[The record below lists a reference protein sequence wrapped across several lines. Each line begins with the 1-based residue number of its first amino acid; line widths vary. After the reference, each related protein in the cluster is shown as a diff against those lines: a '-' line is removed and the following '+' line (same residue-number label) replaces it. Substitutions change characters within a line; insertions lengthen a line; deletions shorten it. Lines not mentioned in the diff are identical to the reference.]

1 MNALPLMQTPASYR
15 GRFAPSP
22 TGPLHFGSLV
32 AAVGSYLDARH
43 HQGEWLL
50 RVEDIDTP
58 REVAGATDDILGTLE
73 RLHMTWDGPVSY
85 QSQRTHL
92 YEEALAELQQQGYLY
107 DCGCTRKEV
116 IDGAVHTPTGTIYPG
131 TCRNGLPAGRSPR
144 SIRVRVNNTAISMQ
158 DRLQAGMQQQL
169 QTDVGDFIVRRF
181 NQLFS
186 YQLAVAVDDG
196 AQQITHVVRGADLL
210 DSTPRQIYLQQL
222 LGLPTPD
229 YLHLPVAMK
238 TGQAKLSKQ
247 TFAQPVTA
255 DDRHSAVIDALR
267 FLHQELPDSPHDA
280 SRDELWQWAIDHW
293 DVTALPASR
302 TLPAPEKYIGS
313 S

>member
-1 MNALPLMQTPASYR
+1 MIAD
-15 GRFAPSP
+15 
-22 TGPLHFGSLV
+22 
-32 AAVGSYLDARH
+32 AAARK
-43 HQGEWLL
+43 LL
-50 RVEDIDTP
+50 
-58 REVAGATDDILGTLE
+58 TDSAVVTE
-73 RLHMTWDGPVSY
+73 AGPV
-85 QSQRTHL
+85 
-92 YEEALAELQQQGYLY
+92 
-107 DCGCTRKEV
+107 
-116 IDGAVHTPTGTIYPG
+116 YPG
-131 TCRNGLPAGRSPR
+131 TCRNGLAPGRSPR
-144 SIRVRVNNTAISMQ
+144 SVRVRVDAVEIQ
-158 DRLQAGMQQQL
+158 VPDRLQAPLQQQL
-169 QTDVGDFIVRRF
+169 DSEVGDFIVRRF
-181 NQLFS
+181 NGLFS

-196 AQQITHVVRGADLL
+196 AQQITHIVRGADLL

-267 FLHQELPDSPHDA
+267 FLQQELPDSPHDA

>member
-1 MNALPLMQTPASYR
+1 MQTPASYR

-58 REVAGATDDILGTLE
+58 REVAGATDDILRTLE

-92 YEEALAELQQQGYLY
+92 YKEALAELQQQGYLY

-116 IDGAVHTPTGTIYPG
+116 IDGAVRTPSGAIYPG
-131 TCRNGLPAGRSPR
+131 TCRNGLPAGRGPR

-158 DRLQAGMQQQL
+158 DRLQAGLQQQL
-169 QTDVGDFIVRRF
+169 QTDVGDFIVRRAD
-181 NQLFS
+181 QLIA
-186 YQLAVAVDDG
+186 YQLAVVVDDADQG
-196 AQQITHVVRGADLL
+196 INQVVRGSDLL
-210 DSTPRQIYLQQL
+210 ASTPRQIYLQQL
-222 LGLPTPD
+222 LDLPIPA
-229 YLHLPVAMK
+229 YLHLPIA
-238 TGQAKLSKQ
+238 TDASSAKLSKQ
-247 TFAQPVTA
+247 SFAPAITV
-255 DDRHSAVIDALR
+255 DDGNRAVLDALR
-267 FLHQELPDSPHDA
+267 FLQQALPDSPQDA
-280 SRDELWQWAIDHW
+280 SLDELWKWAADHW
-293 DVTALPASR
+293 DISAIPAYQALPAPAQYTESVSR
-302 TLPAPEKYIGS
+302 F
-313 S
+313 

>member
-1 MNALPLMQTPASYR
+1 MQTPASYR

-58 REVAGATDDILGTLE
+58 REVAGATDDILETLE

-116 IDGAVHTPTGTIYPG
+116 IDSAVQTPGGAIYPG

-158 DRLQAGMQQQL
+158 DRLQAGLQQQL
-169 QTDVGDFIVRRF
+169 QTDVGDFIVRRAD
-181 NQLFS
+181 QLIA
-186 YQLAVAVDDG
+186 YQLAVVVDDADQG
-196 AQQITHVVRGADLL
+196 INQIVRGSDLL
-210 DSTPRQIYLQQL
+210 ASTPRQIYLQQL
-222 LGLPTPD
+222 LGLPIPA
-229 YLHLPVAMK
+229 YLHLPIA
-238 TGQAKLSKQ
+238 TDASCAKLSKQ
-247 TFAQPVTA
+247 SFAPPITV
-255 DDRHSAVIDALR
+255 DDSNRAVLDALR
-267 FLHQELPDSPHDA
+267 FLQQALPDSPQDA
-280 SRDELWQWAIDHW
+280 SLDELWKWAADHW
-293 DVTALPASR
+293 DISAIPAYLALPAPAQYTESVSR
-302 TLPAPEKYIGS
+302 F
-313 S
+313 

>member
-1 MNALPLMQTPASYR
+1 MQTPASYR

-58 REVAGATDDILGTLE
+58 REVAGATDDILRTLE

-92 YEEALAELQQQGYLY
+92 YDQALAELQQQGYLY

-116 IDGAVHTPTGTIYPG
+116 IDGAVQTPSGAIYPG

-144 SIRVRVNNTAISMQ
+144 SIRVRVNNTAISMR
-158 DRLQAGMQQQL
+158 DRLQAGLQQQL
-169 QTDVGDFIVRRF
+169 QTDVGDFIVRRAD
-181 NQLFS
+181 QLIA
-186 YQLAVAVDDG
+186 YQLAVVVDDADQG
-196 AQQITHVVRGADLL
+196 INQVVRGSDLL
-210 DSTPRQIYLQQL
+210 ASTPRQIYLQQL
-222 LGLPTPD
+222 LDLPIPA
-229 YLHLPVAMK
+229 YLHLPIA
-238 TGQAKLSKQ
+238 TDASSAKLSKQ
-247 TFAQPVTA
+247 SFAPAITV
-255 DDRHSAVIDALR
+255 DDGNRAVLDALR
-267 FLHQELPDSPHDA
+267 FLQQALPDSPQDA
-280 SRDELWQWAIDHW
+280 SLDELWKWAIDHW
-293 DVTALPASR
+293 DISAIPAYQALPAPAQYTESVSR
-302 TLPAPEKYIGS
+302 F
-313 S
+313 